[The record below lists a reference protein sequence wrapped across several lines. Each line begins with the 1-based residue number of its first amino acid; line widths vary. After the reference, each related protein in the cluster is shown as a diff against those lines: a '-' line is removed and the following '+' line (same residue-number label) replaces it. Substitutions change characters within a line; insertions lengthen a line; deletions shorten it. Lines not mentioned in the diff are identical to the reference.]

1 MDADGALQKHHL
13 AISGQIFLV
22 DGGAVF
28 WSSKKQELV
37 TLSTTEA
44 EYIAAT
50 HAAKKIIWLQCFIG
64 EVFRPL
70 AELTTLYSNSQTAI
84 TLTCDR
90 NYYAHM
96 KHIDVCYHYI
106 HYIIEDGS
114 IQLIYCP
121 TDEQTA
127 DTLTKALPSAKVK
140 HFTVA
145 MGLVAA

>member
-1 MDADGALQKHHL
+1 M
-13 AISGQIFLV
+13 V
-22 DGGAVF
+22 DGGAVS

-44 EYIAAT
+44 EYVAAT
-50 HAAKKIIWLQCFIG
+50 HTVKKIMWLQCLIR
-64 EVFRPL
+64 EVFHPL
-70 AELTTLYSNSQTAI
+70 AEPTMLYSNSQTAI
-84 TLTCDR
+84 TLTRDR
-90 NYYAHM
+90 NYHAHM

-106 HYIIEDGS
+106 HYVIKGGS

-121 TDEQTA
+121 TDELTA

-140 HFTVA
+140 HFAAA